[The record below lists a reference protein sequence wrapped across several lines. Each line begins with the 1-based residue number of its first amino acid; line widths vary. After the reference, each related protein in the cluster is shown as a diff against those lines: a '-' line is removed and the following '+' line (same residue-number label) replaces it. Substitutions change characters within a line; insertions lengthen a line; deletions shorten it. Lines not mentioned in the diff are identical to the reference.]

1 MNVFCTD
8 KCCVWEELCA
18 NRPRES
24 AKVAVKQDLAS
35 GKYAVVATADLKRGE
50 VLGEYLGRL
59 RYMETDRA
67 KRPRNQGYM
76 FTLRTATE
84 GARSQRVGIDAHQL
98 GGRMRF
104 ANHACDA
111 NAEFFEFANGS
122 RHTVVVVT
130 TGDIGVGSEVTV
142 NYGTDVLVCVPL
154 QVPEVHPRIHP
165 GPRGSVAVLDFRP
178 RDRPA
183 SLPVSSV
190 STEHGALP
198 ISNTAM
204 GKPTGSSNYSVAE
217 MNHMLDIVQRI
228 LPQGKD
234 HWDSVTA
241 RYNATWSNH
250 WPERD
255 IESLR
260 RKFKA
265 LYGMK
270 KPSGNANIPG
280 HVRLA
285 KDVKKLIDEASS
297 VFLASDN
304 EDEIGEGDG
313 GAVDRCEDGNHT
325 SQLRGE
331 SDESDIENED
341 FNLVDLTV
349 NEYVGSA
356 DSLLVEEAGD
366 AAETEKTPS
375 KTGQI
380 DGYESSGAVPPFMRS
395 GSDIPCSADL
405 TGLELELAEA
415 ASAVAATPSFSAST
429 GVAES
434 GEVTLRRSRRNKP
447 SLVASVPTPKRSFK
461 SRKPAKTSE
470 SARPQ
475 ARMSAEVREKLQYP
489 DLAESSD
496 RLGGVNLAAMRN
508 ASNSRTYEE
517 FEEAS
522 YSKQKRIKAE
532 KAASDLKRKLDRAA
546 QSSADNG
553 NEL

>member
-1 MNVFCTD
+1 
-8 KCCVWEELCA
+8 
-18 NRPRES
+18 
-24 AKVAVKQDLAS
+24 
-35 GKYAVVATADLKRGE
+35 
-50 VLGEYLGRL
+50 
-59 RYMETDRA
+59 
-67 KRPRNQGYM
+67 
-76 FTLRTATE
+76 
-84 GARSQRVGIDAHQL
+84 
-98 GGRMRF
+98 
-104 ANHACDA
+104 
-111 NAEFFEFANGS
+111 
-122 RHTVVVVT
+122 
-130 TGDIGVGSEVTV
+130 
-142 NYGTDVLVCVPL
+142 
-154 QVPEVHPRIHP
+154 
-165 GPRGSVAVLDFRP
+165 
-178 RDRPA
+178 
-183 SLPVSSV
+183 
-190 STEHGALP
+190 
-198 ISNTAM
+198 M

-241 RYNATWSNH
+241 RYNATRSNH

-341 FNLVDLTV
+341 FNLVDLPV

-375 KTGQI
+375 KTGQV
-380 DGYESSGAVPPFMRS
+380 DGYESSGVVPPFMRS

-434 GEVTLRRSRRNKP
+434 GEVTLRRSRRNKA

-470 SARPQ
+470 SARLQ

-546 QSSADNG
+546 QSSADSG
-553 NEL
+553 NELVKTIMVLRADADREDRARMEAAESKRAAERDAREERRREERREEREAAEERRREERREEREAAEERRRVDREESRAHMREMLMMLSAIQNGKIPAVDI

>member
-1 MNVFCTD
+1 
-8 KCCVWEELCA
+8 
-18 NRPRES
+18 
-24 AKVAVKQDLAS
+24 
-35 GKYAVVATADLKRGE
+35 
-50 VLGEYLGRL
+50 
-59 RYMETDRA
+59 
-67 KRPRNQGYM
+67 
-76 FTLRTATE
+76 
-84 GARSQRVGIDAHQL
+84 
-98 GGRMRF
+98 
-104 ANHACDA
+104 
-111 NAEFFEFANGS
+111 
-122 RHTVVVVT
+122 
-130 TGDIGVGSEVTV
+130 
-142 NYGTDVLVCVPL
+142 
-154 QVPEVHPRIHP
+154 
-165 GPRGSVAVLDFRP
+165 
-178 RDRPA
+178 
-183 SLPVSSV
+183 
-190 STEHGALP
+190 
-198 ISNTAM
+198 
-204 GKPTGSSNYSVAE
+204 
-217 MNHMLDIVQRI
+217 
-228 LPQGKD
+228 
-234 HWDSVTA
+234 
-241 RYNATWSNH
+241 
-250 WPERD
+250 
-255 IESLR
+255 
-260 RKFKA
+260 
-265 LYGMK
+265 MK

-341 FNLVDLTV
+341 FNLVDLPV

-375 KTGQI
+375 KLDRLTATNQ
-380 DGYESSGAVPPFMRS
+380 VVR
-395 GSDIPCSADL
+395 ADL

-434 GEVTLRRSRRNKP
+434 GEVTLRRSRRNKA

-546 QSSADNG
+546 QSSADSG
-553 NEL
+553 NELVKTIMVLRADADREDRARMEAAESKRAAERDAREERRREERREEREAAEERRREERREEREAAEERRRVDREESRAHMREMLMMLSAIQNGKIPAVDI